1 MTMADRFNM
10 SDVMISYARRDKAF
24 VEKLEQALREDG
36 LETWVDWQDIPAT
49 ADWWAEV
56 EAGIEAAHTFVFVIT
71 PASVHSE
78 VCTRELNHAVQHHK
92 RLVPILHEMLSEADN
107 AALHPALKVH
117 NWLYFRDSDHFRR
130 AYLAL
135 RATLETD
142 LEQKKLHTRLLV
154 RAREW
159 QEQGSASLLLRG
171 DDLREAERWLE
182 RALSGA
188 TPQPTPTQ
196 MDYIRRSRQAVGRRQ
211 RTLLTGSMGV
221 LALFSFL
228 LLVALGQSQRAGEQA
243 QTAVQEINLRATQEK
258 AILDSLAAAAT
269 AKAVEAQS
277 NLAASTAQQGM
288 AAAQTSA
295 AQSFVNSQN
304 SQTQAYIAQQNA
316 LTATVQQGQAQA
328 QAVSAQVQ
336 QTQAGS
342 SAVQAQ
348 QQAQVAQ
355 QQAAEAGTQS
365 ALFGTQGAQAAT
377 AVVTIIAAAQQKQAD
392 AVTQAAQAATNVA
405 NAATQV
411 AQDATAYPGTPTA
424 QYNAI
429 MAIMLQVATAQE
441 DTNKMQATA
450 HKFSDDANEAA
461 HDALIDYY
469 SQQGAATNAFYSH
482 QYAREVKE
490 FGFDGVLQKLTDKSL
505 NELRAACLSAESL
518 SPEAQAICERV
529 RSIPTLTFT
538 PTPTPYPPQ
547 PSATFVP
554 SDTPAETE
562 TPSETLTATET
573 PIETLTPTLTE
584 TPPEALAGNDSGA
597 TEAVPDGGS

>member
-1 MTMADRFNM
+1 
-10 SDVMISYARRDKAF
+10 
-24 VEKLEQALREDG
+24 
-36 LETWVDWQDIPAT
+36 
-49 ADWWAEV
+49 
-56 EAGIEAAHTFVFVIT
+56 
-71 PASVHSE
+71 

-92 RLVPILHEMLSEADN
+92 RLVPILHETLSEADN

-196 MDYIRRSRQAVGRRQ
+196 IEYIRRSRQAVGRRQ

-221 LALFSFL
+221 LAVLSFL
-228 LLVALGQSQRAGEQA
+228 LVVALGQSQRAGEQA
-243 QTAVQEINLRATQEK
+243 QMAVQEINLRATQEK
-258 AILDSLAAAAT
+258 VILDNLAAAAT
-269 AKAVEAQS
+269 AKAVEGAS

-295 AQSFVNSQN
+295 AQSLVNSQN
-304 SQTQAYIAQQNA
+304 SQTQAYIAQQNV

-348 QQAQVAQ
+348 QQAQAAR

-377 AVVTIIAAAQQKQAD
+377 AVVTIIAAAQQKQAE
-392 AVTQAAQAATNVA
+392 AVTQAAQAATDVA
-405 NAATQV
+405 RAATQ
-411 AQDATAYPGTPTA
+411 AMLDTTAYPGTPTA

-429 MAIMLQVATAQE
+429 MAITLQVATAQE
-441 DTNKMQATA
+441 DTNNMQTA
-450 HKFSDDANEAA
+450 ARDFSTASFNAYSKSLVEYNEE
-461 HDALIDYY
+461 
-469 SQQGAATNAFYSH
+469 QGRATNTFYYH
-482 QYAREVKE
+482 LYHNEVLE
-490 FGFDGVLQKLTDKSL
+490 FGFDGALQNLTVNSL
-505 NELRAACLSAESL
+505 DELRAACLSVENL
-518 SPEAQAICERV
+518 SPEAQAVCEQV
-529 RSIPTLTFT
+529 RAIPTLTLT
-538 PTPTPYPPQ
+538 PTPTPYPQ
-547 PSATFVP
+547 LPSATFVP
-554 SDTPAETE
+554 SDTPIETE
-562 TPSETLTATET
+562 SLTATET
-573 PIETLTPTLTE
+573 PTETLIPTLTE
-584 TPPEALAGNDSGA
+584 TPTEALAGSDSGV
-597 TEAVPDGGS
+597 TEASPAAGS